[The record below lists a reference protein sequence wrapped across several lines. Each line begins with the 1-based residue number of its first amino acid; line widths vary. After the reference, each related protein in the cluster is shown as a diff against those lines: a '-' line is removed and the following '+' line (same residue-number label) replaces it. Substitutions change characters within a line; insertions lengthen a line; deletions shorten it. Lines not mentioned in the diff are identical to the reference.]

1 MKLRQRFQ
9 GWTLFLD
16 RDGVI
21 NEKLKGDYVKNWD
34 EFIFKTG
41 SLDAI
46 AGLANIFTR
55 IFIVTNQRGVG
66 LGLMTEKE
74 LNKIHDKMLS
84 EIVIA
89 SGKIDKIY
97 YCTAID
103 NSDENRKPNIGM
115 GLKAKQE
122 FPDID
127 FSKSIMV
134 GDSISDMEFGRKLGV
149 KTVYISDRDNFLP
162 NYLHT
167 LVDFNFG
174 SLLEFAEECKIPI

>member
-1 MKLRQRFQ
+1 MKLADKFK

-21 NEKLKGDYVKNWD
+21 NEKLENDYVKDWS
-34 EFIFKTG
+34 EFRFKTG
-41 SLDAI
+41 ALQAI
-46 AGLANIFTR
+46 TGLSNIFSR

-66 LGLMTEKE
+66 LGLMTAKGLHE
-74 LNKIHDKMLS
+74 IHAKMFS
-84 EIVIA
+84 EIINA
-89 SGKIDKIY
+89 SGRIDQIY
-97 YCTAID
+97 YCAGID
-103 NSDENRKPNIGM
+103 DRDECRKPNTGM

-134 GDSISDMEFGRKLGV
+134 GDSISDMEFGKKLGM
-149 KTVYISDRDNFLP
+149 KTVYISVRDNFIP
-162 NYLHT
+162 NYQYT